1 MATMIPADVEH
12 FTTEGEGAFYK
23 FLEYVCKPD
32 QDYIVWY
39 SPDIL
44 NREPDFV
51 LFRRDLGIVIIEVK
65 DWSLDQIEEADSKRF
80 KILKRR
86 KIETNN
92 NWEKEN
98 KKNYF

>member
-1 MATMIPADVEH
+1 MARMIPADVEQ
-12 FTTEGEGAFYK
+12 FTTEGEGVFYK

-51 LFRRDLGIVIIEVK
+51 LFRRDLGILIIEVK
-65 DWSLDQIEEADSKRF
+65 DWSLDQIEDLESV
-80 KILKRR
+80 R
-86 KIETNN
+86 KQIHGSSSVG
-92 NWEKEN
+92 
-98 KKNYF
+98 YFELEDAGKFWH